1 MSMELFT
8 REWKSFRVDEIFNL
22 EYHGK
27 RIDSQLVKDNPGI
40 TPVMTRGSG
49 TKYGIF
55 GYINEKNVSG
65 IHIRKNVITIIG
77 TTGSGAAFYIESNV
91 ALSQQ
96 MITIELRD
104 KQYRIKEIYLFLLT
118 ILRKTVLAKY
128 SASTPITL
136 DKLKQ
141 ELLYV
146 PITSSNTPDYKFMCD
161 YIKSI
166 YPDLRYVK
174 GAVNNQAHLSLDT
187 STWKEHRLTDLFN
200 IVKGT
205 ISKKTKQGKNVCITA
220 TCKNNGIGGSTDVLP
235 VHNGNSIT
243 LSVNGSIGEA
253 FYQTRP
259 FSASTDI
266 AVLSPLEATPLNK
279 YTALFICTILRKE
292 GQKYSYDYKWSLV
305 RLKDTTIKLPSTP
318 SGEPDWQ
325 FMEDYIKQLPYSA
338 GIA

>member
-27 RIDSQLVKDNPGI
+27 RIDSQLVKDNPGT
-40 TPVMTRGSG
+40 TPVMTCGAGARHGISG
-49 TKYGIF
+49 YM
-55 GYINEKNVSG
+55 NEKNVSG
-65 IHIRKNVITIIG
+65 IHIRKNMITAIG
-77 TTGSGAAFYIESNV
+77 ATGSGAAFYIESGV

-96 MITIELRD
+96 MTTLELRD
-104 KQYRIKEIYLFLLT
+104 EQYRIKEVYLFLLT
-118 ILRKTVLAKY
+118 ILRKTVLTKY
-128 SASTPITL
+128 SVSNLLIP

-161 YIKSI
+161 YINSI

-187 STWKEHRLTDLFN
+187 STWKEYKLTALFN
-200 IVKGT
+200 IAKGT
-205 ISKKTKQGKNVCITA
+205 ISKKTKQGKTVCITA
-220 TCKNNGIGGSTDVLP
+220 TCKNNGIGGSTDVPP

-243 LSVNGSIGEA
+243 LSVDGSIGEA
-253 FYQTRP
+253 FYQARP
-259 FSASTDI
+259 FSANTAV
-266 AVLSPLEATPLNK
+266 AVLSPLEATQLNK

-318 SGEPDWQ
+318 SGEPDWK

>member
-27 RIDSQLVKDNPGI
+27 RLDSQLVKDNPGI
-40 TPVMTRGSG
+40 TPVIIRGAG
-49 TKYGIF
+49 ARHGVF

-65 IHIRKNVITIIG
+65 IHIRKNRIAALG
-77 TTGSGAAFYIESNV
+77 NTGSGAAFYVEPSV
-91 ALSQQ
+91 ALSSQ
-96 MITIELRD
+96 IVTLEL
-104 KQYRIKEIYLFLLT
+104 KNEQYRIKEIYLFLLT
-118 ILRKTVLAKY
+118 ILRKTVFTNY
-128 SASTPITL
+128 SVSNPLIS

-146 PITSSNTPDYKFMCD
+146 PIKSNNTPDYKFMRD

-166 YPDLRYVK
+166 YPDLSYVN

-187 STWKEHRLTDLFN
+187 SIWKEYKLTDLFN
-200 IVKGT
+200 IAKGT
-205 ISKKTKQGKNVCITA
+205 ISKKTKQGKTVCITA
-220 TCKNNGIGGSTDVLP
+220 TCKNNGIGGSIDVPP